1 VETGSL
7 LDIIKG
13 FVGSWLPQC
22 TTSYTI
28 VPDFAVSKSKGVVF
42 DDGRCNRKGR

>member
-22 TTSYTI
+22 TASCTI
-28 VPDFAVSKSKGVVF
+28 ISDFAVSKSKGVVF
-42 DDGRCNRKGR
+42 HDGHCNRKGK